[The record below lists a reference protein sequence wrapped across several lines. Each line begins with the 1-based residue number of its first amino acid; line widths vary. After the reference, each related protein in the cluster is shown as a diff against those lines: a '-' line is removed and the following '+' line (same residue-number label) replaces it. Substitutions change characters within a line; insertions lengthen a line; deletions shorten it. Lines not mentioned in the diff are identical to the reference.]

1 MATTKLVSEN
11 ENNIR
16 SAVTEGISGE
26 AVEATLEDV
35 INTSDFR
42 GKTPIQVKNTVEAI
56 ADMKSNVDSKRDES
70 YASELFKENGERI
83 QAAINDGI
91 TPQEVAIT
99 LVNATNNSDTK
110 KGKGVLSFF
119 VKLISKMKVKD
130 IKLHKAKDNVEEKGY
145 QKVYTD
151 K

>member
-1 MATTKLVSEN
+1 MATSKLVSEN

-70 YASELFKENGERI
+70 YASELFKEKISRSYGLCFSRVGSI
-83 QAAINDGI
+83 
-91 TPQEVAIT
+91 
-99 LVNATNNSDTK
+99 
-110 KGKGVLSFF
+110 FF
-119 VKLISKMKVKD
+119 CCFG
-130 IKLHKAKDNVEEKGY
+130 NW
-145 QKVYTD
+145 
-151 K
+151 